1 MCQAHSN
8 FYDLSLVFRRGF
20 LKFFDPIVREA
31 MCWRCVSTNVDAVY
45 RYHTQHTATLC
56 PPRSTLATVVVK
68 NCQGYKKYKNRHA
81 DLKF

>member
-1 MCQAHSN
+1 MH
-8 FYDLSLVFRRGF
+8 RRYVDCWHCTH
-20 LKFFDPIVREA
+20 KNSA
-31 MCWRCVSTNVDAVY
+31 M
-45 RYHTQHTATLC
+45 LC